1 MYLVRLINRYICVII
16 YLGILSNGC
25 LPFLQSDFR
34 GVERGLA
41 YDKKGFF
48 NNYVNS
54 DYNTFNN
61 IQLEKAPNYIFVI
74 RVLT

>member
-1 MYLVRLINRYICVII
+1 MGVLPLST
-16 YLGILSNGC
+16 ILSTG
-25 LPFLQSDFR
+25 R
-34 GVERGLA
+34 VERGLA

-61 IQLEKAPNYIFVI
+61 IQLEKAPYYNFVI
-74 RVLT
+74 RVLTWKNTIWGNT

>member
-1 MYLVRLINRYICVII
+1 MLRIWVF
-16 YLGILSNGC
+16 C
-25 LPFLQSDFR
+25 LFSLLDFR
-34 GVERGLA
+34 GIERGLA

-61 IQLEKAPNYIFVI
+61 IQLEKAPYYNFVI

>member
-1 MYLVRLINRYICVII
+1 MGVYLFYNLI
-16 YLGILSNGC
+16 SW
-25 LPFLQSDFR
+25 

-61 IQLEKAPNYIFVI
+61 IQLRKRPITT
-74 RVLT
+74 L